1 MYMCKY
7 FAVMENGLKSQMI
20 YFNKNDYSINS
31 INSY

>member
-20 YFNKNDYSINS
+20 YFNDYSINS